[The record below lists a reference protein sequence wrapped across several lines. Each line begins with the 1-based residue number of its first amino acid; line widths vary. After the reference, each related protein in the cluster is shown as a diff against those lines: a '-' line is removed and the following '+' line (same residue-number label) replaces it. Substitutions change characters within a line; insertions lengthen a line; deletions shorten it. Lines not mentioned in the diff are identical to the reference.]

1 MQSVEGD
8 RLVKGWMDRH
18 PEAGAPTA
26 PDNERD
32 AITNNFD
39 FDIQIEIYSSMNSF
53 VRDRE
58 RELVE
63 HCISRRE

>member
-1 MQSVEGD
+1 
-8 RLVKGWMDRH
+8 MDRH
-18 PEAGAPTA
+18 PEAGASSA

-53 VRDRE
+53 VREEYRGVGWA
-58 RELVE
+58 L
-63 HCISRRE
+63 HI